1 MGEASV
7 TLNHPA
13 RGVLQVLRR
22 QGSEARHTEDHDDR
36 IHTRNNVRPVVTG
49 NLDFGVDMEGDVG
62 ESIRRKRLSSL
73 PDWDAGDNIETILAD
88 RVEVVLG
95 DVVDDSLELE
105 DRGAGVAAVGEVT
118 EGGIIVKE
126 FRLCTYVHA

>member
-49 NLDFGVDMEGDVG
+49 NLDFGVDMECDTREG
-62 ESIRRKRLSSL
+62 IRRKTLAGLPNGDTRNYVLS
-73 PDWDAGDNIETILAD
+73 ILANS
-88 RVEVVLG
+88 REVVLG
-95 DVVDDSLELE
+95 DVVDSCLQFEN
-105 DRGAGVAAVGEVT
+105 RVPVVISVGSEIT
-118 EGGIIVKE
+118 ERGIIVKIFSIWRE
-126 FRLCTYVHA
+126 